1 MSNAIDS
8 LDKALLIVTQEVEKL
23 FVKSKDVKPLDR
35 SEASALT
42 DYIKTLVIVRKDER
56 DAIKSDPMSSKTD
69 DELKDLAKQA
79 LEYLKSQE
87 EPDEQ
92 QPSTEPST
100 EPSEVSSPVPK

>member
-92 QPSTEPST
+92 QPSTEPS
-100 EPSEVSSPVPK
+100 EVSPPVPK